1 MEKREYLVPEEEMKR
16 QEEFSAM
23 VRELPHRPKSYHV
36 VTYGCQMNAH
46 DSEKIAGML
55 EKMGLN
61 ASEKR
66 EEADLV
72 IFNTCC
78 VRENAE
84 RRALGNVTWLKEVRK
99 QKPDMV
105 IAVCGCMIQ
114 EPGMAET
121 ILKQYRFV
129 DLAFGTANLH
139 KLPEM
144 LYETLNS
151 GRQTVS
157 VEDRDV
163 IAEDLPVRRL
173 RQNAA
178 YVTIMYGCDNFCS
191 YCIVPYVR
199 GRERSRDPKTILR
212 EAEALAAS
220 GVKEI
225 MLLGQN
231 VNSYGKGLPG
241 DPTFAGLLKQLDGIG
256 IPRIRF
262 MTSHPKDL
270 SDELIDVMAN
280 GKHILP
286 QFHLPVQ
293 SGNNEI
299 LQKMNRHYS
308 REQYLDRVAKLRKAI
323 PGIGLSTDIIVSF
336 PGETEAQF
344 EDTMSLVREVRYDSA
359 FTFIYSPRTGTKAA
373 KMEGL
378 VPEEVSSERIQRLI
392 ALQESLQQETL
403 SRFIGQEEEIL
414 VEGLSRRSREAV
426 SGKGKHAVSV
436 TVRGSEAEIGKI
448 LRCRVTG
455 LKNNTLTGERTEGEE
470 A

>member
-1 MEKREYLVPEEEMKR
+1 MRSGEMIVPPEETQR
-16 QEEFSAM
+16 QAQYASM
-23 VRELPHRPKSYHV
+23 VRGLTHRPKSYHV

-55 EKMGLN
+55 EEMGMT
-61 ASEKR
+61 ASEER
-66 EEADLV
+66 EEADFV

-114 EPGMAET
+114 EPGMAEI
-121 ILKQYRFV
+121 ILKQYKFV

-151 GRQTVS
+151 GRQTVC

-163 IAEDLPVRRL
+163 IPEDLPVRRL
-173 RQNAA
+173 RQDAA
-178 YVTIMYGCDNFCS
+178 YITIMYGCDNFCS

-199 GRERSRDPKTILR
+199 GRERSREPDAILR
-212 EAEALAAS
+212 EAEGLAAS

-231 VNSYGKGLPG
+231 VNSYGKGLEHSIS
-241 DPTFAGLLKQLDGIG
+241 FAGLLKRLDETG

-270 SDELIDVMAN
+270 SDDLIRVMAE

-299 LQKMNRHYS
+299 LKQMNRHYT
-308 REQYLDRVAKLRKAI
+308 REQYLDRVAKLRSAI

-336 PGETEAQF
+336 PGETDAQF
-344 EDTMSLVREVRYDSA
+344 EDTMSLVNEVRYDSA
-359 FTFIYSPRTGTKAA
+359 FTFIYSPRTGTRAA
-373 KMEGL
+373 AMKGL
-378 VPEEVSSERIQRLI
+378 IPEEVSRERIQRLI
-392 ALQESLQQETL
+392 ALQEGLQQETL
-403 SRFIGQEEEIL
+403 KRFIGTEEEIL
-414 VEGLSRRSREAV
+414 VEGLSRRSGQAV
-426 SGKGKHAVSV
+426 SGKGRHAVSV
-436 TVRGSEAEIGKI
+436 TVDGSEQDIGQI
-448 LRCRVTG
+448 LRCRITG
-455 LKNNTLTGERTEGEE
+455 LKNNTLTGERL
-470 A
+470 

>member
-1 MEKREYLVPEEEMKR
+1 MNGTNRAEILVPAEEIEKQR
-16 QEEFSAM
+16 RFSEAIRM
-23 VRELPHRPKSYHV
+23 LPHRPKSYHV

-55 EKMGLN
+55 EEMGLK
-61 ASEKR
+61 AADTR
-66 EEADLV
+66 EEADFV

-99 QKPDMV
+99 GRPEML

-114 EPGMAET
+114 EPGMAEK
-121 ILKQYRFV
+121 ILKQYKFI

-139 KLPEM
+139 KMPEM
-144 LYETLNS
+144 MYELIN
-151 GRQTVS
+151 GGNRQVI
-157 VEDRDV
+157 VEERDV
-163 IAEDLPVRRL
+163 IPEGVPVKRL
-173 RQNAA
+173 RHDAA
-178 YVTIMYGCDNFCS
+178 YLTIMYGCDNFCS

-199 GRERSRDPKTILR
+199 GRERSRDPETILR
-212 EAEALAAS
+212 EAERLMQG

-231 VNSYGKGLPG
+231 VNSYGKGVLG
-241 DPTFAGLLKQLDGIG
+241 NPTFAGLLKQLDSIG

-270 SDELIDVMAN
+270 SDDLIEVMAC

-299 LQKMNRHYS
+299 LQKMNRHYT
-308 REQYLDRVAKLRKAI
+308 REQYLDRVQKLRNAI
-323 PGIGLSTDIIVSF
+323 PGIGLSTDIIVGF
-336 PGETEAQF
+336 PGETEEQF
-344 EDTMSLVREVRYDSA
+344 LDTMSLVNEVRYDSA
-359 FTFIYSPRTGTKAA
+359 FTFIYSPRTGTRAA
-373 KMEGL
+373 EMPGMLTEK
-378 VPEEVSSERIQRLI
+378 VTAERIQRLI
-392 ALQESLQQETL
+392 ALQEELQQETL
-403 SRFIGQEEEIL
+403 QRFIGMEEEIL
-414 VEGLSRRSREAV
+414 VEGISRRSSRAV

-436 TVRGSEAEIGKI
+436 TVEGSEADIGQIMK
-448 LRCRVTG
+448 CRIVG
-455 LKNNTLTGERTEGEE
+455 LKNNTLVGDRL
-470 A
+470 

>member
-1 MEKREYLVPEEEMKR
+1 MERTELLVSPEEMER
-16 QEEFSAM
+16 QRVFTEQ
-23 VRELPHRPKSYHV
+23 VKILPHRPKRYHV

-55 EKMGLN
+55 EAMGMVS
-61 ASEKR
+61 APAR
-66 EEADLV
+66 EEADFV

-99 QKPDMV
+99 EKPELL
-105 IAVCGCMIQ
+105 IGVCGCMIQ
-114 EPGMAET
+114 EPGMAEK
-121 ILKQYRFV
+121 ILKQYKFI

-144 LYETLNS
+144 MYDLLN
-151 GRQTVS
+151 GGERLVQ
-157 VEDRDV
+157 VEDKDV
-163 IAEDLPVRRL
+163 IPEGIPIRRL
-173 RQNAA
+173 RHDAA
-178 YVTIMYGCDNFCS
+178 YITIMYGCDNFCS

-199 GRERSRDPKTILR
+199 GRERSRDPEQILR
-212 EAEALAAS
+212 EADGLLES

-241 DPTFAGLLKQLDGIG
+241 DVSFAKLLKQLDESG

-293 SGNNEI
+293 SGNDEI
-299 LQKMNRHYS
+299 LAKMNRHYT
-308 REQYLDRVAKLRKAI
+308 RQQYLDRVKRLRKAI
-323 PGIGLSTDIIVSF
+323 PGIGLSTDIIVGF
-336 PGETEAQF
+336 PGETEEQF
-344 EDTMSLVREVRYDSA
+344 EDTMSLVDEVRYDSA

-373 KMEGL
+373 EMPGIIPDQE
-378 VPEEVSSERIQRLI
+378 STERIKRLI
-392 ALQESLQQETL
+392 NLQEKLQQETMK
-403 SRFIGQEEEIL
+403 RFIGAEEEIL
-414 VEGLSRRSREAV
+414 VEGLSRRSDLAV
-426 SGKGKHAVSV
+426 SGKGKHGISI
-436 TVRGSEAEIGKI
+436 TVQGNEKDIGTI
-448 LRCRVTG
+448 IRCRVTG
-455 LKNNTLTGERTEGEE
+455 LKNNTLMGERGT
-470 A
+470 

>member
-1 MEKREYLVPEEEMKR
+1 MERKEILVSPDEAER
-16 QEEFSAM
+16 QQFFAKV
-23 VRELPHRPKSYHV
+23 VRNLPHRPETYFV

-55 EKMGLN
+55 EEMGMRP
-61 ASEKR
+61 APDR
-66 EEADLV
+66 EEADFV

-99 QKPDMV
+99 QRPHLL

-121 ILKQYRFV
+121 ILKQYKFV
-129 DLAFGTANLH
+129 NLAFGTANLH

-144 LYETLNS
+144 IHELLN
-151 GRQTVS
+151 GVGPVVR

-163 IAEDLPVRRL
+163 IAEGMPIRRL
-173 RQNAA
+173 RHDAA
-178 YVTIMYGCDNFCS
+178 YITVMYGCDNFCS
-191 YCIVPYVR
+191 YCIVPFVR
-199 GRERSRDPKTILR
+199 GRERSRDPDTILR
-212 EAEALAAS
+212 EAEGLLES

-241 DPTFAGLLKQLDGIG
+241 DPTFAGLLKQLDGLG

-270 SDELIDVMAN
+270 SDELIDVMAESR
-280 GKHILP
+280 HVLP

-299 LQKMNRHYS
+299 LKMMNRHYT
-308 REQYLDRVAKLRKAI
+308 REQYLDRVEKLRQAI

-344 EDTMSLVREVRYDSA
+344 EDTISLVNEVRFDSA
-359 FTFIYSPRTGTKAA
+359 FTFIYSPRNGTKAA
-373 KMEGL
+373 KMDGL
-378 VPEEVSSERIQRLI
+378 IPEEVSSERIQRLI
-392 ALQESLQQETL
+392 ALQENLQKETL
-403 SRFIGQEEEIL
+403 KRFIGQEEEIL
-414 VEGLSRRSREAV
+414 VEGLSRRSRQAV
-426 SGKGKHAVSV
+426 SGKGRHAVSV
-436 TVRGSEAEIGKI
+436 TVEGSEADIGQI
-448 LRCRVTG
+448 LKCRIVN
-455 LKNNTLTGERTEGEE
+455 LKNNTLTGERI
-470 A
+470 

>member
-1 MEKREYLVPEEEMKR
+1 MERKEILINEEEKAR
-16 QEEFSAM
+16 QAEFASM
-23 VRELPHRPKSYHV
+23 VRALPHRPESYHV

-55 EKMGLN
+55 EEMGMVP
-61 ASEKR
+61 AEKR
-66 EEADLV
+66 EEADFV

-99 QKPDMV
+99 KKPELL

-139 KLPEM
+139 KLPE
-144 LYETLNS
+144 LIYGTLSS
-151 GRQTVS
+151 GRQVVS

-163 IAEDLPVRRL
+163 IAEGLPVHRL
-173 RQNAA
+173 RQDAA

-199 GRERSRDPKTILR
+199 GRERSRHPDTILR
-212 EAEALAAS
+212 EVEGLASA

-231 VNSYGKGLPG
+231 VNSYGKGLTG
-241 DPTFAGLLKQLDGIG
+241 NPTFAGLLKRLDVLG

-270 SDELIDVMAN
+270 SDDLIDVMAN
-280 GKHILP
+280 SRHILP

-293 SGNNEI
+293 SGNNDI
-299 LQKMNRHYS
+299 LKKMNRHYT
-308 REQYLDRVAKLRKAI
+308 REQYLDRVAKLRNAI

-336 PGETEAQF
+336 PGETEQQF
-344 EDTMSLVREVRYDSA
+344 EDTMSLVNEVRFDSA

-373 KMEGL
+373 NMGGL
-378 VPEEVSSERIQRLI
+378 IPEDVSSERIQRLI

-403 SRFIGQEEEIL
+403 KRFIGQEEEIL
-414 VEGLSRRSREAV
+414 VEGLSRRSRQAV
-426 SGKGKHAVSV
+426 SGKGRHAVSV
-436 TVRGSEAEIGKI
+436 TVDGSEEDIGQI
-448 LRCRVTG
+448 LRCRIVN
-455 LKNNTLTGERTEGEE
+455 LKNNTLTGERI
-470 A
+470 

>member
-1 MEKREYLVPEEEMKR
+1 MNRTEMLVSAEEKER
-16 QEEFSAM
+16 QSRYAAM
-23 VRELPHRPKSYHV
+23 VRDLPHRPKSYHV

-55 EKMGLN
+55 EEMGMTH
-61 ASEKR
+61 SENR
-66 EEADLV
+66 EDADFV

-99 QKPDMV
+99 RKPDML

-121 ILKQYRFV
+121 ILKQYKFV

-139 KLPEM
+139 KLPE
-144 LYETLNS
+144 LIHDTLNL
-151 GRQTVS
+151 GRQVVS

-163 IAEDLPVRRL
+163 IAEGLPIRRL
-173 RQNAA
+173 RQDAA
-178 YVTIMYGCDNFCS
+178 YLTIMYGCDNFCS

-199 GRERSRDPKTILR
+199 GRERSRTPETILT
-212 EAEALAAS
+212 EAEGLAKA

-241 DPTFAGLLKQLDGIG
+241 NPTFASLLKQLDGIG

-270 SDELIDVMAN
+270 SDELISVMAC

-299 LQKMNRHYS
+299 LKKMNRHYT
-308 REQYLDRVAKLRKAI
+308 REQYLDRVARLREAI

-344 EDTMSLVREVRYDSA
+344 EDTMSLVREVCFDSA

-373 KMEGL
+373 EMPGL
-378 VPEEVSSERIQRLI
+378 IPDEVSSERIQRLI
-392 ALQESLQQETL
+392 ALQEGLQQETL
-403 SRFIGQEEEIL
+403 KRFIGQEEEIL
-414 VEGLSRRSREAV
+414 AEGLSRRSSQAV
-426 SGKGKHAVSV
+426 SGKGRHGVSV
-436 TVRGSEAEIGKI
+436 TVEGSEADIGQI
-448 LRCRVTG
+448 LRCRITG
-455 LKNNTLTGERTEGEE
+455 LKNNTLTGERL
-470 A
+470 

>member
-1 MEKREYLVPEEEMKR
+1 MDRKEIMVSEEELEIQGKYA
-16 QEEFSAM
+16 EM
-23 VRELPHRPKSYHV
+23 VRELPHRPKTYHV

-55 EKMGLN
+55 EKMGMT
-61 ASEKR
+61 ASVKR
-66 EEADLV
+66 EDADFV

-99 QKPDMV
+99 SKPDMV

-114 EPGMAET
+114 EPGMADT
-121 ILKQYRFV
+121 ILKQYRFI

-144 LYETLNS
+144 LYATLES
-151 GRQTVS
+151 GRQLVS
-157 VEDRDV
+157 VDEKDV
-163 IAEDLPVRRL
+163 IAEDVPIRRL
-173 RQNAA
+173 RKDAA
-178 YVTIMYGCDNFCS
+178 YLTIMYGCDNFCS
-191 YCIVPYVR
+191 FCIVPYVR
-199 GRERSRDPKTILR
+199 GRERSREPEMILK
-212 EAEALAAS
+212 EAEKLALS

-241 DPTFAGLLKQLDGIG
+241 NLTFAGLLKQLDEIG

-299 LQKMNRHYS
+299 LKKMNRHYT
-308 REQYLDRVAKLRKAI
+308 REQYLEKVGKLRDAI
-323 PGIGLSTDIIVSF
+323 PDIGLSTDIIVGF
-336 PGETEAQF
+336 PGETEEQF
-344 EDTMSLVREVRYDSA
+344 NDTMSLVNEVRYDSA

-378 VPEEVSSERIQRLI
+378 IPEEVSSRRIQQLI
-392 ALQESLQQETL
+392 ALQESLQQDTL
-403 SRFIGQEEEIL
+403 RRFIGKEEEIL
-414 VEGLSRRSREAV
+414 VEGLSRRSRDHV
-426 SGKGKHAVSV
+426 SGKGKHAVSI
-436 TVRGSEAEIGKI
+436 TVKGYEKDIGEI
-448 LRCRVTG
+448 LRCRITG
-455 LKNNTLTGERTEGEE
+455 LKNNTLTGERV
-470 A
+470 

>member
-1 MEKREYLVPEEEMKR
+1 MERKEILITEEEKAR
-16 QEEFSAM
+16 QEEFAAM
-23 VRELPHRPKSYHV
+23 VRALPHRPGSYHV

-55 EKMGLN
+55 EEMGIVP
-61 ASEKR
+61 AEKR
-66 EEADLV
+66 EEADFV

-99 QKPDMV
+99 QKPELL

-121 ILKQYRFV
+121 ILKQYKFV

-139 KLPEM
+139 KLPE
-144 LYETLNS
+144 LIYQTLNS
-151 GRQTVS
+151 GRQVVS

-163 IAEDLPVRRL
+163 IAEGLPVRRL
-173 RQNAA
+173 RNDAA

-199 GRERSRDPKTILR
+199 GRERSRDPETILR
-212 EAEALAAS
+212 EAEGLAKA

-241 DPTFAGLLKQLDGIG
+241 DPTFTGLLKRLDGLD

-280 GKHILP
+280 SRHVLP

-299 LQKMNRHYS
+299 LKKMNRHYT
-308 REQYLDRVAKLRKAI
+308 REQYLDRVAKLRQAI

-344 EDTMSLVREVRYDSA
+344 EDTMSLVNEVRYDSA

-373 KMEGL
+373 SMGGL
-378 VPEEVSSERIQRLI
+378 IPEEVSSERIQRLI
-392 ALQESLQQETL
+392 ALQEGLQQETL
-403 SRFIGQEEEIL
+403 KRFIGQEEEIL
-414 VEGLSRRSREAV
+414 VEGLSRRSRQAV

-436 TVRGSEAEIGKI
+436 TVEGSEDDIGQI
-448 LRCRVTG
+448 LKCRIVN
-455 LKNNTLTGERTEGEE
+455 LKNNTLTGERI
-470 A
+470 

>member
-1 MEKREYLVPEEEMKR
+1 MNRGDTTVPQEEMAR
-16 QEEFSAM
+16 QAEFAAL
-23 VRELPHRPKSYHV
+23 VRTLPHRPGSYHV

-55 EKMGLN
+55 EEMGMVP
-61 ASEKR
+61 SEKR
-66 EEADLV
+66 EEADFV

-84 RRALGNVTWLKEVRK
+84 RRALGNVTWLREVRK

-121 ILKQYRFV
+121 ILKKYKFV

-144 LYETLNS
+144 LYETLNA
-151 GRQTVS
+151 GRQTVC

-163 IAEDLPVRRL
+163 IAEGLPVRRL
-173 RQNAA
+173 RQDAA
-178 YVTIMYGCDNFCS
+178 YLTIMYGCDNFCS

-199 GRERSRDPKTILR
+199 GRERSREPGTILR
-212 EAEALAAS
+212 EAEQLAAS

-241 DPTFAGLLKQLDGIG
+241 RPTFAGLLEQLDGIG

-270 SDELIDVMAN
+270 SDELIDVMAK

-299 LQKMNRHYS
+299 LKRMNRHYT
-308 REQYLDRVAKLRKAI
+308 REQYLDRVRKLRDAI

-336 PGETEAQF
+336 PGETDAQF
-344 EDTMSLVREVRYDSA
+344 EDTMSLVNEVRFDSA

-373 KMEGL
+373 EMDGII
-378 VPEEVSSERIQRLI
+378 PDAVSTDRIQRLI

-403 SRFIGQEEEIL
+403 KRFIGQEEEIL
-414 VEGLSRRSREAV
+414 VEGLSRRSRLAV
-426 SGKGKHAVSV
+426 SGKGRHAVSV
-436 TVRGSEAEIGKI
+436 TVDGTEQDIGQI
-448 LRCRVTG
+448 LKCRITN
-455 LKNNTLTGERTEGEE
+455 LKNNTLTGERIKEE
-470 A
+470 

>member
-1 MEKREYLVPEEEMKR
+1 MNREEIVVSREELER
-16 QEEFSAM
+16 QRAFSGM
-23 VRELPHRPKSYHV
+23 VKALPHRPRSYHV

-55 EKMGLN
+55 EEMGMTASDQREN
-61 ASEKR
+61 A
-66 EEADLV
+66 DFV

-114 EPGMAET
+114 EPGMAEV
-121 ILKQYRFV
+121 ILKKYKFV
-129 DLAFGTANLH
+129 NLAFGTANLH

-151 GRQTVS
+151 GRQTVN

-163 IAEDLPVRRL
+163 IAEDLPIRRL
-173 RQNAA
+173 RNDAA
-178 YVTIMYGCDNFCS
+178 YLTIMYGCDNFCS

-199 GRERSRDPKTILR
+199 GRERSRDPETILR
-212 EAEALAAS
+212 EAEKLAEA

-241 DPTFAGLLKQLDGIG
+241 NPSFAGPLKDLDGIG

-270 SDELIDVMAN
+270 SDDLIDVMAG

-299 LQKMNRHYS
+299 LKKMNRHYT
-308 REQYLDRVAKLRKAI
+308 REQYLDRVSRLRAAI

-336 PGETEAQF
+336 PGETEEQF
-344 EDTMSLVREVRYDSA
+344 QDTMSLVNEVRFDSA

-373 KMEGL
+373 DMEGII
-378 VPEEVSSERIQRLI
+378 PEDVSTDRIKRLI
-392 ALQESLQQETL
+392 ALQENLQQETL
-403 SRFIGQEEEIL
+403 KRFIGTEEEIL
-414 VEGLSRRSREAV
+414 VEGLSRRSKLAV
-426 SGKGKHAVSV
+426 SGKGRHAVSV
-436 TVRGSEAEIGKI
+436 TVEGSEQDIGQIVK
-448 LRCRVTG
+448 CRITG
-455 LKNNTLTGERTEGEE
+455 LKNNTLTGERI
-470 A
+470 

>member
-1 MEKREYLVPEEEMKR
+1 MERKAVIVSAQEQER
-16 QEEFSAM
+16 QAEFAVM

-55 EKMGLN
+55 EMMGMVH
-61 ASEKR
+61 SEKR
-66 EEADLV
+66 EEADFV

-84 RRALGNVTWLKEVRK
+84 RRALGNVTWLKEIRK
-99 QKPDMV
+99 QRPEML

-114 EPGMAET
+114 EPGMAEI
-121 ILKQYRFV
+121 ILKQYKFV
-129 DLAFGTANLH
+129 NLAFGTANLH

-151 GRQTVS
+151 GRQQVL

-163 IAEDLPVRRL
+163 IAEDLPIRRL
-173 RQNAA
+173 RQDSA

-199 GRERSRDPKTILR
+199 GRERSRDPEMILR
-212 EAEALAAS
+212 EAEALAES

-241 DPTFAGLLKQLDGIG
+241 DPTFAGLLRQLDRIG

-270 SDELIDVMAN
+270 SDDLIDVMAD

-299 LQKMNRHYS
+299 LKKMNRHYT
-308 REQYLDRVAKLRKAI
+308 REQYLERVSKLRRSI

-344 EDTMSLVREVRYDSA
+344 EDTMNLVREVRYDSA

-373 KMEGL
+373 AMGGI
-378 VPEEVSSERIQRLI
+378 VPEKESTDRIQRLI

-403 SRFIGQEEEIL
+403 RRFIGQEEEIL
-414 VEGLSRRSREAV
+414 VEGMSKRSMTAV
-426 SGKGKHAVSV
+426 SGKGRHAVSV
-436 TVRGSEAEIGKI
+436 TIEGSTADIGQI
-448 LRCRVTG
+448 LRCRITG
-455 LKNNTLTGERTEGEE
+455 LKNNTLTGERI
-470 A
+470 

>member
-1 MEKREYLVPEEEMKR
+1 MERKEVLVTAEEKER
-16 QEEFSAM
+16 QTEFAAR
-23 VRELPHRPKSYHV
+23 VRNLPHRPKTYFV

-55 EKMGLN
+55 EEMDM
-61 ASEKR
+61 APAEKR
-66 EEADLV
+66 EEADIV

-99 QKPDMV
+99 QKPDML

-114 EPGMAET
+114 EPGMAEI

-129 DLAFGTANLH
+129 NLAFGTANLH
-139 KLPEM
+139 KLPEL
-144 LYETLNS
+144 LYGTLDS
-151 GRQTVS
+151 GRQTVC
-157 VEDRDV
+157 VEERDV
-163 IAEDLPVRRL
+163 IAEELPVRRL
-173 RQNAA
+173 RQDAA
-178 YVTIMYGCDNFCS
+178 YLTIMYGCDNFCS

-199 GRERSRDPKTILR
+199 GRERSREPAQILK
-212 EAEALAAS
+212 EAEGLLES
-220 GVKEI
+220 GVREI

-241 DPTFAGLLKQLDGIG
+241 APTFASLLKDLDTLG

-270 SDELIDVMAN
+270 SDELIRVMAD

-299 LQKMNRHYS
+299 LEKMNRHYT
-308 REQYLDRVAKLRKAI
+308 REQYLDRVRKLREAI

-336 PGETEAQF
+336 PGETEEQF
-344 EDTMSLVREVRYDSA
+344 EDTIRLVDEVRYDSA

-373 KMEGL
+373 AMEGRI
-378 VPEEVSSERIQRLI
+378 PDEVSSVRIRKLI
-392 ALQESLQQETL
+392 DLQESLQQETL
-403 SRFIGQEEEIL
+403 RRFIGQEEEIL
-414 VEGLSRRSREAV
+414 TEGLSRRSDRAV
-426 SGKGKHAVSV
+426 SGKGRHGISI
-436 TVRGSEAEIGKI
+436 TVPGSNEDIGRI
-448 LRCRVTG
+448 IRCRITG
-455 LKNNTLTGERTEGEE
+455 LKNNTLTGERIQ
-470 A
+470 

>member
-1 MEKREYLVPEEEMKR
+1 MERKEILITEEEKTR
-16 QEEFSAM
+16 QEEFAAM
-23 VRELPHRPKSYHV
+23 VRALPHRPGSYHV

-55 EKMGLN
+55 EEMGMVP
-61 ASEKR
+61 AEKR
-66 EEADLV
+66 EEADFV

-99 QKPDMV
+99 QKPELL

-121 ILKQYRFV
+121 ILKQYKFV

-139 KLPEM
+139 KLPE
-144 LYETLNS
+144 LIYETMNS
-151 GRQTVS
+151 GRQVVS

-163 IAEDLPVRRL
+163 IAEGLPVRRL
-173 RQNAA
+173 RNDAA

-199 GRERSRDPKTILR
+199 GRERSRDPETILR
-212 EAEALAAS
+212 EAEGLAKA

-241 DPTFAGLLKQLDGIG
+241 DPTFAGLLKRLDGLG

-270 SDELIDVMAN
+270 SDELIETMGA

-299 LQKMNRHYS
+299 LKKMNRHYT
-308 REQYLDRVAKLRKAI
+308 REQYLDRVAKLRQAI

-336 PGETEAQF
+336 PGETDAQF
-344 EDTMSLVREVRYDSA
+344 EDTMSLVNEVRYDSA

-373 KMEGL
+373 SMGGL
-378 VPEEVSSERIQRLI
+378 IPEEVSSERIQRLI
-392 ALQESLQQETL
+392 ALQEGLQLETL
-403 SRFIGQEEEIL
+403 KRFIGQEEEIL
-414 VEGLSRRSREAV
+414 VEGLSRRSRQAV

-436 TVRGSEAEIGKI
+436 TVDGSEDDIGQI
-448 LRCRVTG
+448 LKCRIVN
-455 LKNNTLTGERTEGEE
+455 LKNNTLTGERI
-470 A
+470 

>member
-1 MEKREYLVPEEEMKR
+1 MERKEIIVSAEEMAR
-16 QEEFSAM
+16 QAKFTAA
-23 VRELPHRPKSYHV
+23 VRALPHRPKTYHV

-55 EKMGLN
+55 DEMGMTP
-61 ASEKR
+61 ADKR
-66 EEADLV
+66 EEADFV

-99 QKPDMV
+99 QKKDMV

-121 ILKQYRFV
+121 ILKKYRFI

-144 LYETLNS
+144 LHETLNS
-151 GRQTVS
+151 GRQLVS

-163 IAEDLPVRRL
+163 IPEGLPVRRL
-173 RQNAA
+173 RTDAA
-178 YVTIMYGCDNFCS
+178 YLTIMYGCDNFCS

-199 GRERSRDPKTILR
+199 GRERSRDPEMILR
-212 EAEALAAS
+212 EAEALAES

-241 DPTFAGLLKQLDGIG
+241 EPSFAKLLKSLDSLG

-299 LQKMNRHYS
+299 LFRMNRHYT
-308 REQYLDRVAKLRKAI
+308 REQYLDRVARLREAI

-336 PGETEAQF
+336 PGETEDQF
-344 EDTMSLVREVRYDSA
+344 EDTMSLVNEVRYDSA

-373 KMEGL
+373 RMEGL
-378 VPEEVSSERIQRLI
+378 VPEEISSARIQKLI
-392 ALQESLQQETL
+392 ALQEELQQETL
-403 SRFIGQEEEIL
+403 KRFIGQEEEIL
-414 VEGLSRRSREAV
+414 VEGLSRRSAKAV
-426 SGKGKHAVSV
+426 SGKGRHAVSV
-436 TVRGSEAEIGKI
+436 TVDGDERDIGQI
-448 LRCRVTG
+448 LKCRVTG
-455 LKNNTLTGERTEGEE
+455 LKNNTLTGERI
-470 A
+470 

>member
-1 MEKREYLVPEEEMKR
+1 MERKAVFVTAEEQER
-16 QEEFSAM
+16 QKEFAMM
-23 VRELPHRPKSYHV
+23 VRELPHRPESYHV

-55 EKMGLN
+55 EMMGMTH
-61 ASEKR
+61 SEKR
-66 EEADLV
+66 EDADFV

-84 RRALGNVTWLKEVRK
+84 RRALGNVTWLKEARK
-99 QKPDMV
+99 QKPDML

-114 EPGMAET
+114 EPGMAEI

-129 DLAFGTANLH
+129 NLAFGTANLH

-144 LYETLNS
+144 LFETLNS
-151 GRQTVS
+151 GRRLVS

-173 RQNAA
+173 RQDAA
-178 YVTIMYGCDNFCS
+178 YLTIMYGCDNFCS

-199 GRERSRDPKTILR
+199 GRERSRDPEAIMR
-212 EAEALAAS
+212 EAEQLAES

-241 DPTFAGLLKQLDGIG
+241 DPTFAGLLKRLDRIG

-270 SDELIDVMAN
+270 SDELIDMMAGGN
-280 GKHILP
+280 HILP

-299 LQKMNRHYS
+299 LTKMNRHYT
-308 REQYLDRVAKLRKAI
+308 REQYLDRVAKLRNAI

-336 PGETEAQF
+336 PGETDAQF

-359 FTFIYSPRTGTKAA
+359 FTFIYSPRTGTKASR
-373 KMEGL
+373 MEGL
-378 VPEEVSSERIQRLI
+378 IPEEVSKERIQKLI
-392 ALQESLQQETL
+392 MLQESLQQETL
-403 SRFIGQEEEIL
+403 RRFIGQEEEIL
-414 VEGLSRRSREAV
+414 VEGLSRRSTEAV
-426 SGKGKHAVSV
+426 SGKGRHAVSV
-436 TVRGSEAEIGKI
+436 TVEGKDDDIGKI
-448 LRCRVTG
+448 LRCRITG
-455 LKNNTLTGERTEGEE
+455 LKNNTLTGERL
-470 A
+470 

>member
-1 MEKREYLVPEEEMKR
+1 MERKEILITDEEKAR
-16 QEEFSAM
+16 QEEFAAM
-23 VRELPHRPKSYHV
+23 VRALPHRPRSYHV

-55 EKMGLN
+55 EGMGMDP
-61 ASEKR
+61 ADKR
-66 EEADLV
+66 EEADFV

-99 QKPDMV
+99 QKPELL

-121 ILKQYRFV
+121 ILKQYKFV

-139 KLPEM
+139 KLPE
-144 LYETLNS
+144 LIYETLNS
-151 GRQTVS
+151 GRQVVS

-163 IAEDLPVRRL
+163 IAEGLPVRRL
-173 RQNAA
+173 RQDAA

-199 GRERSRDPKTILR
+199 GRERSRDPETILR
-212 EAEALAAS
+212 EAEGLAKA

-241 DPTFAGLLKQLDGIG
+241 DPTFAGLLKRLDGLG

-280 GKHILP
+280 SRHVLP

-299 LQKMNRHYS
+299 LKKMNRHYT
-308 REQYLDRVAKLRKAI
+308 REQYLDRVAKLRQAI

-344 EDTMSLVREVRYDSA
+344 EDTMSLVNEVRFDSA

-373 KMEGL
+373 NMGGL
-378 VPEEVSSERIQRLI
+378 IPEEVSSERIQRLI
-392 ALQESLQQETL
+392 ALQEGLQQETL
-403 SRFIGQEEEIL
+403 KRFIGQEEEIL
-414 VEGLSRRSREAV
+414 VEGLSRRSRQAV
-426 SGKGKHAVSV
+426 SGKGRHAVSV
-436 TVRGSEAEIGKI
+436 TVEGSEADIGQI
-448 LRCRVTG
+448 LKCRIVN
-455 LKNNTLTGERTEGEE
+455 LKNNTLTGERI
-470 A
+470 

>member
-1 MEKREYLVPEEEMKR
+1 MERTELLVSPEEMER
-16 QEEFSAM
+16 QRFFTEQ
-23 VRELPHRPKSYHV
+23 VKILPHRPKRYHV

-55 EKMGLN
+55 EAMGMVS
-61 ASEKR
+61 APAR
-66 EEADLV
+66 EEADFV

-84 RRALGNVTWLKEVRK
+84 RRALGNMTWLKEVRK
-99 QKPDMV
+99 EKPELL
-105 IAVCGCMIQ
+105 IGVCGCMIQ
-114 EPGMAET
+114 EPGMAEK
-121 ILKQYRFV
+121 ILKQYKFI

-144 LYETLNS
+144 MYDLLN
-151 GRQTVS
+151 GGERLVQ
-157 VEDRDV
+157 VEDKDV
-163 IAEDLPVRRL
+163 IPEGIPIRRL
-173 RQNAA
+173 RHDAA
-178 YVTIMYGCDNFCS
+178 YITIMYGCDNFCS

-199 GRERSRDPKTILR
+199 GRERSRDPEQILR
-212 EAEALAAS
+212 EADGLLES

-241 DPTFAGLLKQLDGIG
+241 DVSFAKLLKQLDESG

-293 SGNNEI
+293 SGNDEI
-299 LQKMNRHYS
+299 LAKMNRHYT
-308 REQYLDRVAKLRKAI
+308 RQQYLDRVKRLRKAI
-323 PGIGLSTDIIVSF
+323 HGIGLSTDIIVGF
-336 PGETEAQF
+336 PGETEEQF
-344 EDTMSLVREVRYDSA
+344 EDTMSLVDEVRYDSA

-373 KMEGL
+373 EMPGIIPDQE
-378 VPEEVSSERIQRLI
+378 STERIKRLI
-392 ALQESLQQETL
+392 NLQEKLQQETMK
-403 SRFIGQEEEIL
+403 RFIGAEEEIL
-414 VEGLSRRSREAV
+414 VEGLSRRSDLAV
-426 SGKGKHAVSV
+426 SGKGKHGISI
-436 TVRGSEAEIGKI
+436 TVQGNEKDIGTI
-448 LRCRVTG
+448 IRCRVTG
-455 LKNNTLTGERTEGEE
+455 LKNNTLMGERGT
-470 A
+470 

>member
-1 MEKREYLVPEEEMKR
+1 MNREEIVVSREELER
-16 QEEFSAM
+16 QRAFSGM
-23 VRELPHRPKSYHV
+23 VKALPHRPRSYHV

-55 EKMGLN
+55 EEMGMTASDQREN
-61 ASEKR
+61 A
-66 EEADLV
+66 DFV

-114 EPGMAET
+114 EPGMAEV
-121 ILKQYRFV
+121 ILKKYKFV
-129 DLAFGTANLH
+129 NLAFGTANLH

-151 GRQTVS
+151 GRQTVN

-163 IAEDLPVRRL
+163 IAEDLPIRRL
-173 RQNAA
+173 RNDAA
-178 YVTIMYGCDNFCS
+178 YLTIMYGCDNFCS

-199 GRERSRDPKTILR
+199 GRERSRDPETILR
-212 EAEALAAS
+212 EAEKLAEA

-231 VNSYGKGLPG
+231 VNSYGKGPPG
-241 DPTFAGLLKQLDGIG
+241 NPSFAGLLKDLDGIG

-270 SDELIDVMAN
+270 SDDLIDVMAG

-299 LQKMNRHYS
+299 LKKMNRHYT
-308 REQYLDRVAKLRKAI
+308 REQYLDRVSRLRAAI

-336 PGETEAQF
+336 PGETEEQF
-344 EDTMSLVREVRYDSA
+344 QDTMSLVNEVRFDSA

-373 KMEGL
+373 DMEGII
-378 VPEEVSSERIQRLI
+378 PEDVSTDRIKRLI
-392 ALQESLQQETL
+392 ALQENLQQETL
-403 SRFIGQEEEIL
+403 KRFIGTEEEIL
-414 VEGLSRRSREAV
+414 VEGLSRRSKLAV
-426 SGKGKHAVSV
+426 SGKGRHAVSV
-436 TVRGSEAEIGKI
+436 TVEGSEQDIGQIVK
-448 LRCRVTG
+448 CRITG
-455 LKNNTLTGERTEGEE
+455 LKNNTLTGERI
-470 A
+470 

>member
-1 MEKREYLVPEEEMKR
+1 
-16 QEEFSAM
+16 
-23 VRELPHRPKSYHV
+23 
-36 VTYGCQMNAH
+36 
-46 DSEKIAGML
+46 
-55 EKMGLN
+55 
-61 ASEKR
+61 
-66 EEADLV
+66 
-72 IFNTCC
+72 

-99 QKPDMV
+99 QKPELL

-114 EPGMAET
+114 EPGMAER
-121 ILKQYRFV
+121 ILKQYKFI

-144 LYETLNS
+144 MYELLN
-151 GRQTVS
+151 GGNRIVR
-157 VEDRDV
+157 VEEKDV
-163 IAEDLPVRRL
+163 IPEGLPVRRL
-173 RQNAA
+173 RHDAA

-199 GRERSRDPKTILR
+199 GRERSRDPEEIIR
-212 EAEALAAS
+212 EAEGLIES
-220 GVKEI
+220 GVQEI

-241 DPTFAGLLKQLDGIG
+241 EVSFAKLLKRLDDTG

-270 SDELIDVMAN
+270 SDDLIDVMAG

-293 SGNNEI
+293 SGNDEI
-299 LQKMNRHYS
+299 LRLMNRHYT
-308 REQYLDRVAKLRKAI
+308 RGQYLDRVKKLREAI
-323 PGIGLSTDIIVSF
+323 PGIGLSTDIIVGF

-344 EDTMSLVREVRYDSA
+344 EDTMSLVDEVRYDSA
-359 FTFIYSPRTGTKAA
+359 FTFIYSPRTGTRAA
-373 KMEGL
+373 DMPGR
-378 VPEEVSSERIQRLI
+378 VPDEEATERIKRLI
-392 ALQESLQQETL
+392 DLQEKLQQETMK
-403 SRFIGQEEEIL
+403 RFVGTEEEIL
-414 VEGLSRRSREAV
+414 VEGLSRRSDLAV
-426 SGKGKHAVSV
+426 SGKGKHGISISV
-436 TVRGSEAEIGKI
+436 EGNEKDIGTI

-455 LKNNTLTGERTEGEE
+455 LKNNTLMGERE